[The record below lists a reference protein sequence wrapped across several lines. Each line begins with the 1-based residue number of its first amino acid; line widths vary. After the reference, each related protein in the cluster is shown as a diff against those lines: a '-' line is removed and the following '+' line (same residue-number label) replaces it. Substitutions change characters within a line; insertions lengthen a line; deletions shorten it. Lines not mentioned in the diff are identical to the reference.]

1 MDPELHE
8 GVAAPACPSESRRPS
23 ESRGPAES
31 GTQER
36 TPGELLAD
44 PRRELRQPL
53 SDARKALS
61 SRPPLRWAS
70 RSPAPEDRPHGVL
83 LLDPP
88 APAPGPR
95 PRNRRRRNALRV
107 LLGLLLLYV
116 SVFNFSVVRGSSMA
130 PGIHDGDRILIDQ
143 LSTWLG
149 DLRRGDVVVLRYP
162 RDPRVEYIKRII
174 GLPGDEI
181 VMAGGMVWVNGRL
194 LDEPYVG
201 EFDPASWSRVRV
213 REDHVWVLGDNRPHS
228 SDSREFGQ
236 VPRENVRGKVD
247 FRVWPPERIG
257 PIH

>member
-8 GVAAPACPSESRRPS
+8 GVEAPASPPGAGGRERS
-23 ESRGPAES
+23 PA
-31 GTQER
+31 
-36 TPGELLAD
+36 ELLAD
-44 PRRELRQPL
+44 PLR
-53 SDARKALS
+53 DARQALAA
-61 SRPPLRWAS
+61 RPPVRWS
-70 RSPAPEDRPHGVL
+70 ERSPALEERPHRAFAL
-83 LLDPP
+83 APP
-88 APAPGPR
+88 APAAR
-95 PRNRRRRNALRV
+95 PRDDRRRRHRALRA

-116 SVFNFSVVRGSSMA
+116 SIFNFSVVRGSSMA
-130 PGIHDGDRILIDQ
+130 PGIHDGDRILIDH

-149 DLRRGDVVVLRYP
+149 DLRRGDIVVLRYP
-162 RDPRVEYIKRII
+162 PDPSLEYIKRVI

-201 EFDPASWSRVRV
+201 ELDPSSWSRVRV

-247 FRVWPPERIG
+247 FRIWPPERIG